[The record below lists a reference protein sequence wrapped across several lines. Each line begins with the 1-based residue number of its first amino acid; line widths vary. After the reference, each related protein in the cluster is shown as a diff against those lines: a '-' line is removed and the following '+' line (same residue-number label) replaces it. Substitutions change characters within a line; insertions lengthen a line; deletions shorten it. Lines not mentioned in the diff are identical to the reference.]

1 MVNKFDRKDSRILLF
16 CDLILYLHE
25 LTGSYT
31 RNHLRIWWSIEMYL
45 CRF

>member
-25 LTGSYT
+25 LQAATPVITCVYGGV
-31 RNHLRIWWSIEMYL
+31 
-45 CRF
+45 